1 MLHVPGASRPGSYP
15 SLAPS
20 MTDDIPLQHPPEFK
34 RLCGEAVEGFR
45 ALAAAEPMER
55 GRMIPQLREMLAR
68 IDEQIDELDIRDPG
82 FAREQGLLV
91 DASSA
96 LQSIDLDRGGP
107 HVERYVERAIAD
119 VRRVAG

>member
-1 MLHVPGASRPGSYP
+1 
-15 SLAPS
+15 
-20 MTDDIPLQHPPEFK
+20 MTDDIPLRHPPEFK
-34 RLCGEAVEGFR
+34 RLCEEAVEGFR
-45 ALAAAEPMER
+45 ALAAAELMER
-55 GRMIPQLREMLAR
+55 GRMIPGLREMLAR
-68 IDEQIDELDIRDPG
+68 IDEQIEEMDIRDPG

-119 VRRVAG
+119 IRRVAG

>member
-1 MLHVPGASRPGSYP
+1 MSDE
-15 SLAPS
+15 APVR
-20 MTDDIPLQHPPEFK
+20 HPAEFR
-34 RLCGEAVEGFR
+34 RLCDEAIERLR

-55 GRMIPQLREMLAR
+55 GRMIPELRQRLAR
-68 IDEQIDELDIRDPG
+68 IDEWIDEQDIAATDA

-107 HVERYVERAIAD
+107 HVPRYVERAIAD
-119 VRRVAG
+119 IQRVAG